1 MASFEVRAVIAV
13 LFLLGLMALL
23 PEAFTWH
30 QLNDTSGLPLA
41 PPDWGHPLGTD
52 ALGRDAWTR
61 LVYAT
66 RYSLLV
72 GLLASLIAL
81 VLGVCVGLLAG
92 SATGWISE
100 LLMRLTDLADAI
112 PGLLLALFLVALWG
126 SGLVQ
131 ISFALGLVG
140 WTAMARVLRARLLS
154 VREEEF
160 ILAARAIGVR
170 PLRLA
175 FSHLLPHA
183 FAPLLVLI
191 PFRIEISVVAEAS
204 LSFLGLGDLSRPS
217 LGTMLHDAQ
226 PLLRECWWLLAG
238 PGAMLLIIVFA
249 PSVLADHLQQWTEPR
264 LRRRLSASA
273 VRSTVQPGSP
283 PNASDKLPP
292 VFQRPANK

>member
-1 MASFEVRAVIAV
+1 MAKVEIIGVVAI
-13 LFLLGLMALL
+13 LILLGLMALL
-23 PEAFTWH
+23 PEAFTSY

-52 ALGRDAWTR
+52 ALGRDVWTR
-61 LVYAT
+61 LIYAT

-72 GLLASLIAL
+72 GLLATLISL
-81 VLGVCVGLLAG
+81 VLGVGVGLLAG
-92 SATGWISE
+92 SAMGWINE
-100 LLMRLTDLADAI
+100 VLMRLTDLADAI

-126 SGLVQ
+126 PGLIQ

-140 WTAMARVLRARLLS
+140 WTGMARVLRARLLS

-160 ILAARAIGVR
+160 ILAAKAIGVR
-170 PLRLA
+170 PVRLA
-175 FSHLLPHA
+175 LTHFLPHA
-183 FAPLLVLI
+183 LAPLLVLI

-238 PGAMLLIIVFA
+238 PGAMLLVIVFA
-249 PSVLADHLQQWTEPR
+249 PSVLADQLQQWTSPHS
-264 LRRRLSASA
+264 RRGIRGIA

-283 PNASDKLPP
+283 L
-292 VFQRPANK
+292 

>member
-1 MASFEVRAVIAV
+1 MAKVEIIGVVAI
-13 LFLLGLMALL
+13 LILLGLMALL
-23 PEAFTWH
+23 PEAFTSY

-52 ALGRDAWTR
+52 ALGRDVWTR
-61 LVYAT
+61 LIYAT

-72 GLLASLIAL
+72 GLLATLISL
-81 VLGVCVGLLAG
+81 VLGVGVGLLAG
-92 SATGWISE
+92 SAMGWINE
-100 LLMRLTDLADAI
+100 VLMRLTDLADAI

-126 SGLVQ
+126 PGLIQ

-140 WTAMARVLRARLLS
+140 WTGMARVLRARLLS

-160 ILAARAIGVR
+160 ILAAKAIGVR
-170 PLRLA
+170 PVRLA
-175 FSHLLPHA
+175 LTHFLPHA
-183 FAPLLVLI
+183 LAPLLVLI

-238 PGAMLLIIVFA
+238 PGAMLLVIVFA
-249 PSVLADHLQQWTEPR
+249 PSVLADQLQQWTAPHS
-264 LRRRLSASA
+264 RRGIRGIA

-283 PNASDKLPP
+283 L
-292 VFQRPANK
+292 